1 MRFPT
6 GASVFVLTLAATAAA
21 AIAAQAQEA
30 TPSSTVDAVTV
41 TGRVRS
47 LEQFTP
53 TSSRLGLSSRD
64 TPATLDVV
72 SAETITTRGYVTV
85 EQAANSLPG
94 VTSGGS
100 PGDPASFSMRGFT
113 GDQITVLH
121 NGLYL
126 GPSNM
131 TNRPQNTFNLQSVEI
146 LKGPSSV
153 LYGQGAIGGAVNV
166 TNKAP
171 SFGEPRYELQA
182 GFGSFGSTSF
192 GFGVGGGLSENVGVR
207 FDLSRTASDGYVDDS
222 ASNALNATLS
232 VLWRVNDDL
241 DVQASIDYGEDEPT
255 NYFGTP
261 LVPASF
267 AKDPIN
273 NLLTSA
279 NGYVVDKAMRYKSY
293 NVADSKIYDH
303 QVWPQVLVR
312 WKPIEGVTVQNLAYY
327 FTAKR
332 RWINAESYVFNTTTN
347 LIDRDRFFVFHE
359 QELYG
364 DQGSVSV
371 EKPVFG
377 LSNKFLVGFDYSHLD
392 FKRSRGF
399 PDGDS
404 VDPFNPSPGRFGA
417 IVPRLSPT
425 TWDDVAVFFED
436 ALDLTQKLK
445 LVVGGRYEVLDLD
458 RKNYGPTGAFQAGSS
473 FSRTYKPSTWR
484 AGLVY
489 NLNEYVTPYVSYT
502 TGEDPVGSNIFIV
515 NAGQNFSLSSS
526 RQAEAGIKASLPGN
540 RASITAAVF
549 DIKRKNIL
557 TQVAVDTVS
566 NVGAQTSKGLEVSGD
581 VQLTAQWSLNANIA
595 YTKAKY
601 ENFVDPNYGIDA
613 SGRTPPNV
621 PDWIDNVW
629 TSVTQVGGLPLEL
642 GGGVRYVGE
651 REGNTAGTLKLD
663 KYALVDLYATY
674 SLTPRVSLTGR
685 INNAFDK
692 AYVGWADIY
701 YPSEVMLGKP
711 RSYDLSLNV
720 KF

>member
-1 MRFPT
+1 MRFST
-6 GASVFVLTLAATAAA
+6 GASVFALALAVGAGQGWSAR
-21 AIAAQAQEA
+21 AQEA
-30 TPSSTVDAVTV
+30 ASTVEAVTV

-53 TSSRLGLSSRD
+53 TSSRLGLSSRE

-72 SAETITTRGYVTV
+72 TAETITTRGYATV

-171 SFGEPRYELQA
+171 SFGAPHYELQA

-192 GFGVGGGLSENVGVR
+192 GFGAGGGLSENVGVR
-207 FDLSRTASDGYVDDS
+207 FDISRTASDGFVDDS

-232 VLWRVNDDL
+232 VLWRVRDDL
-241 DVQASIDYGEDEPT
+241 DIQASIDYGEDEPT
-255 NYFGTP
+255 NYYGTP

-267 AKDPIN
+267 AKDPIK
-273 NLLTSA
+273 NLLTAS
-279 NGYVVDKAMRYKSY
+279 NGYVVDEAMRFKNY

-303 QVWPQVLVR
+303 QIWPQVLVR
-312 WKPIEGVTVQNLAYY
+312 WRPAEGITVQNLAYY

-332 RWINAESYVFNTTTN
+332 RWINAETYVFNTTTSR
-347 LIDRDRFFVFHE
+347 IDRDRFFVFHE

-364 DQGSVSV
+364 DQGSIAI
-371 EKPVFG
+371 ERPLFG

-404 VDPFNPSPGRFGA
+404 VDPYNPSPGRFGA

-425 TWDDVAVFFED
+425 SWDDVAVFFED
-436 ALDLTQKLK
+436 ALNVTQKLK

-458 RKNYGPTGAFQAGSS
+458 RKNYGPTGAFQPATS
-473 FSRTYKPSTWR
+473 FSRKYKPSTWR

-502 TGEDPVGSNIFIV
+502 TGKDPVNTNIFIV
-515 NAGQNFSLSSS
+515 NAGENFSLSSS
-526 RQAEAGIKASLPGN
+526 RQAEAGVKASLPGN
-540 RASITAAVF
+540 RASITAAIF
-549 DIKRKNIL
+549 DIKRRNVL
-557 TQVAVDTVS
+557 TQVAIDTVS
-566 NVGAQTSKGLEVSGD
+566 NVGAQTSKGFELSGD
-581 VQLTAQWSLNANIA
+581 VQLTRQWSVNANLA
-595 YTKAKY
+595 YTKARY
-601 ENFVDPNYGIDA
+601 EDFVDPNYGVDA
-613 SGRTPPNV
+613 SGRAPPNV
-621 PDWIDNVW
+621 PDWIANVW
-629 TSVTQVGGLPLEL
+629 TSVTDVGGLPLEL
-642 GGGVRYVGE
+642 GGGLRYVGA

-674 SLTPRVSLTGR
+674 AITPKASVTGR

-692 AYVGWADIY
+692 AYVGWADIF

-711 RSYDLSLNV
+711 RSYEVSLNV

>member
-1 MRFPT
+1 MRLST
-6 GASVFVLTLAATAAA
+6 GASVFVLALAASAASA
-21 AIAAQAQEA
+21 LSAQAQEA
-30 TPSSTVDAVTV
+30 SAPSTVDAVTV

-53 TSSRLGLSSRD
+53 TSSRLGLSSRE
-64 TPATLDVV
+64 TPATLDVI
-72 SAETITTRGYVTV
+72 SAEAITTRGYQTV

-113 GDQITVLH
+113 GNQITVLH

-126 GPSNM
+126 GPSNL

-171 SFGEPRYELQA
+171 SFGAPRYELQA
-182 GFGSFGSTSF
+182 GFGSYGSTSF
-192 GFGVGGGLSENVGVR
+192 GFGVGGGLSENVGMR
-207 FDLSRTASDGYVDDS
+207 FDISRTASDGYVDDS

-232 VLWRVNDDL
+232 VLWRVKDNL
-241 DVQASIDYGEDEPT
+241 EVQLSVDYGEDEPT

-261 LVPASF
+261 LVPGSF
-267 AKDPIN
+267 AKNPMKGV
-273 NLLTSA
+273 LSTS
-279 NGYVVDKAMRYKSY
+279 NGYVLDKAMRFKSY

-364 DQGSVSV
+364 DQGSISV
-371 EKPVFG
+371 EKPIFG
-377 LSNKFLVGFDYSHLD
+377 LNNKFLVGFDYSHLD

-404 VDPFNPSPGRFGA
+404 VDPYNPSPGRFGA

-425 TWDDVAVFFED
+425 SWDDVAVYFED
-436 ALDLTQKLK
+436 ALDLTEKLK
-445 LVVGGRYEVLDLD
+445 MVVGGRYEVLDLD
-458 RKNYGPTGAFQAGSS
+458 RKNYGPAGNFLAATS

-489 NLNEYVTPYVSYT
+489 NVNAYVTPYVSYT
-502 TGEDPVGSNIFIV
+502 TGEDPVGSDIFIV
-515 NAGQNFSLSSS
+515 NAGENFALSSS
-526 RQAEAGIKASLPGN
+526 KQFEAGIKASLPSN
-540 RASITAAVF
+540 RASITAALF

-557 TQVAVDTVS
+557 TQIAVDTVS

-581 VQLTAQWSLNANIA
+581 VQVTAQWSINANVA

-601 ENFVDPNYGIDA
+601 QDFVDPTYGIDA

-621 PDWIDNVW
+621 PDWIANIW
-629 TSVTQVGGLPLEL
+629 TSVTEVGGLPLEL
-642 GGGVRYVGE
+642 GGGLRYVGQ
-651 REGNTAGTLKLD
+651 REGNTSGTLKLD
-663 KYALVDLYATY
+663 KYALVDVYATY
-674 SLTPRVSLTGR
+674 ALTPKVSVTGRVSNL
-685 INNAFDK
+685 FDK
-692 AYVGWADIY
+692 AYAAWADIY

-711 RSYDLSLNV
+711 RSYDVSLNV